1 MLPQFGPY
9 LEWDNR
15 RNTNHAKEISIDSLR
30 RIVVEGNSIHAQI
43 GNAPQKIA
51 RILAQ
56 AELWYEKHKDIL
68 IRLKDISVQDQI
80 DVKVD
85 TPIIISE
92 LTDAILDSEAM
103 LSFDLEEVFSLRR
116 EVDRINRWLNRVAT
130 IAPIKRSKRVGKS
143 RWSSKASRCTL
154 DEIKLLLEEAKTL
167 PILTDSEEQRLRS
180 QLSEI
185 HQWQNIAQQ
194 RIQIIANVIRS
205 IGDRKAKQNE
215 VHIPSSNDDAP
226 CFEYIQVHDNPHLT
240 KNLPNGLAHASL
252 SQENQNNEEEFRFDI
267 SLLFK
272 SDLDDCDK
280 LLNAD
285 RCVSWLK
292 QEAQKLGVMT
302 VEEEILANLEKIVN
316 WFMSSIQVLKS
327 PIELYENSVA
337 PKLTALLESG
347 NELRK
352 CCSNDFPLLGLQT
365 CCGQVVQ
372 SSWST
377 IIEQQLKLL
386 ENLNIQ
392 RDAFLSWSKS
402 VENLISMKEKKLT
415 FDAIDEF
422 VAQSRQYP
430 SCKSNLFL

>member
-1 MLPQFGPY
+1 
-9 LEWDNR
+9 
-15 RNTNHAKEISIDSLR
+15 
-30 RIVVEGNSIHAQI
+30 
-43 GNAPQKIA
+43 
-51 RILAQ
+51 
-56 AELWYEKHKDIL
+56 L
-68 IRLKDISVQDQI
+68 IRLKDISDQDQI

-103 LSFDLEEVFSLRR
+103 LSFDLEEVLSLRR

-130 IAPIKRSKRVGKS
+130 VAPIKRSKRVGKS

-154 DEIKLLLEEAKTL
+154 DELKILLEEAKTL

-180 QLSEI
+180 QISKI

-194 RIQIIANVIRS
+194 RIQIIANIIQS

-215 VHIPSSNDDAP
+215 VHTLCSNEDTP

-240 KNLPNGLAHASL
+240 NNLPNGLAHASL
-252 SQENQNNEEEFRFDI
+252 SQENQNNEEESRFDI
-267 SLLFK
+267 SVLFK

-316 WFMSSIQVLKS
+316 WFMSSIHILKS

-415 FDAIDEF
+415 FDAIDEL